1 MKVEALTRQLE
12 EEMERREEEEYFGEC
27 CTCQQKVTGAGQ
39 ACQVHRNP
47 VCGLALFQVKT
58 YLWKF
63 MVIELAFIPGSGLP
77 GKHAPKV
84 GFCGLALFHRDYSQ
98 LFIFAH

>member
-39 ACQVHRNP
+39 ACQVHTHP
-47 VCGLALFQVKT
+47 GLWVGFFSVKT
-58 YLWKF
+58 YLWTLMF
-63 MVIELAFIPGSGLP
+63 IELAFLP
-77 GKHAPKV
+77 EMEVTEVILVKICSPLQNKT
-84 GFCGLALFHRDYSQ
+84 
-98 LFIFAH
+98 

>member
-39 ACQVHRNP
+39 ACQVNTHPR
-47 VCGLALFQVKT
+47 F
-58 YLWKF
+58 LW
-63 MVIELAFIPGSGLP
+63 VGFIPEGLFT
-77 GKHAPKV
+77 V
-84 GFCGLALFHRDYSQ
+84 VYFLA
-98 LFIFAH
+98 IIVT